1 VLNPVL
7 NPIYL
12 SSPLRDPQS
21 HLAFGDL
28 IALAFIYIYRSD
40 SDPSFLGVT
49 SAEYSYRGK
58 VHLTSKRSSKRGGND
73 FFLTLLDFSL
83 KPSKRRY

>member
-1 VLNPVL
+1 MLNPVL

-12 SSPLRDPQS
+12 SSPLRDPQL

-28 IALAFIYIYRSD
+28 IALAFIYRSD

-73 FFLTLLDFSL
+73 LFLTLLDFSL
-83 KPSKRRY
+83 KPS